1 MIENRYSCPLYKS
14 HDAGESPAALSVF
27 IALING
33 VFSILALI
41 SNLLIIFVMFKKPVL
56 RTSWHA
62 FLASQA
68 SSNIV
73 VSLLAQPSLIALQI
87 EEMLGNTDGYCTAQL
102 INTGASI
109 ICILTTFCSV
119 LGMAINQFLS
129 LQFVTWYIASITF
142 KRVTILI
149 VLAWLATMLA
159 LALCFAFGFIGR
171 LFLVAILMAA
181 FLTLPTLVFSIKNY
195 HKIRGHLM
203 QVQQQLEV
211 PTSVPPVV
219 TPNISHHRKN
229 AATVFS
235 ILATCFM
242 THVPLFITFVIA
254 YLLDWSEARKN
265 VFIITLTVA
274 YSYSCLCS
282 VIYFRRNEEIRQEV
296 LHVLG
301 Y

>member
-1 MIENRYSCPLYKS
+1 MENRYSCPLYKS
-14 HDAGESPAALSVF
+14 HDAGESPAALNFF

-41 SNLLIIFVMFKKPVL
+41 SNLLVIFIIFKKPTL

-62 FLASQA
+62 LLASQA
-68 SSNIV
+68 SSNV
-73 VSLLAQPSLIALQI
+73 AVSLLAQPSLIALQI
-87 EEMLGNTDGYCTAQL
+87 EEMLGNMDGYCTAQL

-109 ICILTTFCSV
+109 ICILTTFWFV

-129 LQFVTWYIASITF
+129 LQFATWCTAAITF
-142 KRVTILI
+142 KRVTIL
-149 VLAWLATMLA
+149 VVFTWLVTMLA
-159 LALCFAFGFIGR
+159 FTLCFALGFTGR
-171 LFLVAILMAA
+171 LFFVTIFMAA
-181 FLTLPTLVFSIKNY
+181 FLMLPTLVFSIKNY
-195 HKIRGHLM
+195 HKIRGYLM
-203 QVQQQLEV
+203 QVQQQLEA

-235 ILATCFM
+235 ILGTCFM

-254 YLLDWSEARKN
+254 YLLGWSETRKN

-282 VIYFRRNEEIRQEV
+282 VIYFRRKEEIRQEV

>member
-14 HDAGESPAALSVF
+14 HDASESPAALSVF

-109 ICILTTFCSV
+109 ICILTTF
-119 LGMAINQFLS
+119 
-129 LQFVTWYIASITF
+129 
-142 KRVTILI
+142 
-149 VLAWLATMLA
+149 
-159 LALCFAFGFIGR
+159 
-171 LFLVAILMAA
+171 
-181 FLTLPTLVFSIKNY
+181 
-195 HKIRGHLM
+195 
-203 QVQQQLEV
+203 
-211 PTSVPPVV
+211 
-219 TPNISHHRKN
+219 
-229 AATVFS
+229 
-235 ILATCFM
+235 
-242 THVPLFITFVIA
+242 
-254 YLLDWSEARKN
+254 
-265 VFIITLTVA
+265 
-274 YSYSCLCS
+274 
-282 VIYFRRNEEIRQEV
+282 
-296 LHVLG
+296 
-301 Y
+301 